1 LKYLRSK
8 EKRDVNNAN
17 IDMSGMMDIIFI
29 LLIFLMV
36 FLSFNKMNQ
45 SIPIDLPQS
54 GTGAA
59 NKKETVIIAVKKNGE
74 IFLNEKPLDLPH
86 IENLAKKGEFANKE
100 LLLNIDK
107 KAEYENFIRIFSIVQ
122 SSNVGSIRLGVKN

>member
-1 LKYLRSK
+1 
-8 EKRDVNNAN
+8 VNGAN

-54 GTGAA
+54 GTGVS
-59 NKKETVIIAVKKNGE
+59 NKKETVVITVKKNGE
-74 IFLNEKPLDLPH
+74 IFLQEKLVELSH
-86 IENLAKKGEFANKE
+86 IEALVKKGDFANKDI
-100 LLLNIDK
+100 LLNIDK
-107 KAEYENFIRIFSIVQ
+107 KSEYENFINLFSIIHG
-122 SSNVGSIRLGVKN
+122 SNVGSIRLGVKK